1 MSDFDSDSSLFPI
14 KFEAGISPV
23 IVEPDVPDGLPLEG
37 LSHTAF
43 KDNAPQ
49 VSATSARID
58 PPMGEYESIWIYT
71 LALDEEVPLLVDVIV
86 PDALDQPVILD
97 VAESLF
103 VEGINVFYYV
113 VKRSSGNSSPSTHAW
128 ALYHY
133 QPPGGKNV
141 PGTGDHPFLA
151 LSLPPELG
159 NPPQIGREEA
169 AAGVKLTLDYP
180 HDHAYDKILLK
191 LNGRRFTYVI
201 EAKEQGIP
209 IVINL
214 TQDMFEQAGNSPLFE
229 IRYTVISQLNNPI
242 ENSRESAAIVAN
254 VDLDRTSFHAPIFRE
269 NPGDETDD
277 AQIIDRDKLQGRP
290 LSIIVKPTSPTFAV
304 NDSVDGLI
312 TVTPPGQSYPFNG
325 VIEEDG
331 SGQLQ
336 RCVMQVPNN
345 LFITGS
351 SVRASYEVKRG
362 DLPIGQSAIAT
373 ATVIGSGQ
381 LPGDGFIGE
390 PAFPVVNVNGAIGLN
405 ELINGPSGLHNP
417 VRVALNYAHAA
428 AGDAIE
434 LFFVGYDTLD
444 VGGNP
449 VSGAAYNPQ
458 PPSVMTQADLR
469 RGYFEFAVPAR
480 HHFAVCSRGSVE
492 AWVIVS
498 NGSGPTTSRKKRVN
512 CDVKKPGDSWCPESY

>member
-14 KFEAGISPV
+14 KFEAGIFPV
-23 IVEPDVPDGLPLEG
+23 IVEPDVPDGIPLEG
-37 LSHTAF
+37 LAHSAF

-58 PPMGEYESIWIYT
+58 PPRGEYQSISVYT
-71 LALDEEVPLLVDVIV
+71 MALDEEVPLLVDVIV
-86 PDALDQPVILD
+86 PDVPDQPVIFD

-141 PGTGDHPFLA
+141 PGTGDHPLLA
-151 LSLPPELG
+151 LSLPAELG

-169 AAGVKLTLDYP
+169 AAGVKLTLAYP

-191 LNGRRFTYVI
+191 LNGRRFTHVLTPQ
-201 EAKEQGIP
+201 EQGKP
-209 IVINL
+209 IIITL
-214 TQDMFEQAGNSPLFE
+214 TQAMLEQAGNSPLFE
-229 IRYTVISQLNNPI
+229 IRYTVISQLNNPT
-242 ENSRESAAIVAN
+242 ENSRKSAAIVAN
-254 VDLDRTSFHAPIFRE
+254 VDVDRVAFHAPIFRE
-269 NPGDETDD
+269 NPNDETDD

-290 LSIIVKPTSPTFAV
+290 LSVIVNPTSPTFAV
-304 NDSVDGLI
+304 NDSIDGLI
-312 TVTPPGQSYPFNG
+312 TVTPPGQSYSFHG

-336 RCVMQVPNN
+336 RCVMPVPNN

-381 LPGDGFIGE
+381 LPGDGFIRE

-405 ELINGPSGLHNP
+405 ELIEGPSGLHNP
-417 VRVALNYAHAA
+417 VRVALDYAHAA
-428 AGDAIE
+428 VGDAIE

-449 VSGAAYNPQ
+449 VPRASYNPQ
-458 PPSVMTQADLR
+458 PPSVMTEADIT
-469 RGYFEFAVPAR
+469 RGHFEFAVPAR

-492 AWVIVS
+492 ARVIVS
-498 NGSGPTTSRKKRVN
+498 NASGPTTSRNKRVN
-512 CDVKKPGDSWCPESY
+512 CDVKKPGDSWCPEFY